1 MVEAAYFPWI
11 GALHSLLDNL
21 VDTTEDRATGQH
33 SLIGCYDSMQEA
45 AARMGEL
52 AERALAAARSLPNAR
67 AHTLVLAAMASFYLC
82 TPEASTP
89 EALPLTRAVLGALD
103 GPADLT
109 MLVFRA
115 RLGLRGLPARR
126 SRTAL
131 ARGRRARDARQAE
144 ARRRDRMASRS
155 SRHARH
161 CNNLMNGSTAPRRG
175 HARCWQAEKGRT
187 RMLELRDLVKHYPE
201 VGGEPVR
208 AVDGVSMTVEPG
220 EMVALYGP
228 SGSGKTTLLLM
239 VATLL
244 APTSGAVLIG
254 GRDVSSLSEREAS
267 HFRLSELGFI
277 RQNFDLLPGVT
288 AIDNAVLKLLK
299 TMRWRD
305 AHRQVAPL
313 LDRLGLGGRLEH
325 RAETLSMG
333 ERQRVMIARALST
346 EPRLLLADEPTGSL
360 DSQRGREVLELLTE
374 LCREHQVAIVLV
386 SHDPQAAAYAD
397 RVYALRDGKLGEY
410 EPDGRLTRPVAS

>member
-1 MVEAAYFPWI
+1 
-11 GALHSLLDNL
+11 
-21 VDTTEDRATGQH
+21 
-33 SLIGCYDSMQEA
+33 
-45 AARMGEL
+45 
-52 AERALAAARSLPNAR
+52 
-67 AHTLVLAAMASFYLC
+67 
-82 TPEASTP
+82 
-89 EALPLTRAVLGALD
+89 
-103 GPADLT
+103 
-109 MLVFRA
+109 
-115 RLGLRGLPARR
+115 
-126 SRTAL
+126 
-131 ARGRRARDARQAE
+131 
-144 ARRRDRMASRS
+144 
-155 SRHARH
+155 
-161 CNNLMNGSTAPRRG
+161 
-175 HARCWQAEKGRT
+175 
-187 RMLELRDLVKHYPE
+187 
-201 VGGEPVR
+201 
-208 AVDGVSMTVEPG
+208 MTVEPG